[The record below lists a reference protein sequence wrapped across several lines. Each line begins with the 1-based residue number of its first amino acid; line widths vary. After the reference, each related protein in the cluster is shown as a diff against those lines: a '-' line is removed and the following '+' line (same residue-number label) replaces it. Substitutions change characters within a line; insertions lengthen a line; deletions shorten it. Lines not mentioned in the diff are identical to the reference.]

1 MVSFVDDEVYRIQTL
16 QEPRRV
22 GLGFGRGSSTS
33 AGLPE
38 KVLALCDDQAVC
50 DIGLVSRETMGFD
63 WAALLSR
70 VVQGDS
76 SIPEMTLAA
85 AWRAIKAALLD

>member
-1 MVSFVDDEVYRIQTL
+1 MYRIQTL

-22 GLGFGRGSSTS
+22 GLGFGLGSSTS
-33 AGLPE
+33 AVLPE

-50 DIGLVSRETMGFD
+50 DIGLVSRETMGLD
-63 WAALLSR
+63 WASLLSR

-76 SIPEMTLAA
+76 STPGQTVAA
-85 AWRAIKAALLD
+85 AVRAVKAALLD